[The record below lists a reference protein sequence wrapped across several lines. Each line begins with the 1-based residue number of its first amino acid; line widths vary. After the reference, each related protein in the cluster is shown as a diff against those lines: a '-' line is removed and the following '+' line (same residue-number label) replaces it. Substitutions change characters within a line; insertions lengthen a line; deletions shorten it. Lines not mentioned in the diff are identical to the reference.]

1 MALPLFKTLKQQNSN
16 KYDIKVSILNCKQIH
31 LTIVR
36 QMYMRKFIKPNCL
49 YGGNLVA
56 SRENLQMCPGKYF
69 RINEVSGILC
79 LTWDGDLGK
88 AAVCSSS

>member
-1 MALPLFKTLKQQNSN
+1 MALLLFKTVKQQNSN

-36 QMYMRKFIKPNCL
+36 QMYMRKFVKPNCL

-56 SRENLQMCPGKYF
+56 RENLQMFLYPGKCF
-69 RINEVSGILC
+69 WISEVSGILC

-88 AAVCSSS
+88 AAVCS